1 MFLGNL
7 YQTNACQHQT
17 GPKVPRRGHCGGC
30 WLQEAGRC
38 LIFTNRYCA
47 DRHGWPTV
55 VVEVG
60 LSESCRKLEE
70 DVKWWLTESEGR
82 VQTAV
87 AVSIETRGV
96 PQLTV
101 ERWEMPTGTDTGT
114 GVPVKASSVTT
125 VQ

>member
-1 MFLGNL
+1 M
-7 YQTNACQHQT
+7 
-17 GPKVPRRGHCGGC
+17 
-30 WLQEAGRC
+30 
-38 LIFTNRYCA
+38 
-47 DRHGWPTV
+47 
-55 VVEVG
+55 EVG